1 MLKDMSYCHLRKFIK
16 QIRETIIGRCCND
29 TLQTKKKNKKKEKK
43 RNFSLGMFSVIV
55 TKFSVHI
62 WSHLLKKSL
71 VESFILVQW
80 QGLNALKTATKKV
93 THKAAEVTGKFIEN
107 IIASKIVNRKPVP
120 KTNSTNVE
128 EMLIPPEK
136 RE

>member
-1 MLKDMSYCHLRKFIK
+1 M
-16 QIRETIIGRCCND
+16 
-29 TLQTKKKNKKKEKK
+29 
-43 RNFSLGMFSVIV
+43 IV

-120 KTNSTNVE
+120 KANSTNVE